1 MVRTSHNA
9 ASAKLIG
16 HIFGFFLGE
25 AINDAG
31 IVRVVGLDEVDHIV
45 NHFLRPVGLWPYRVI
60 EIVSVGCAA
69 KELKVCP
76 DPQDS
81 GTIVPNTLGGRGGH
95 CNQRDVREVHLENA
109 KLRIIWPKVM
119 PPLAAGREGGGGK
132 LENVVSCEVSR

>member
-1 MVRTSHNA
+1 MCIRDS
-9 ASAKLIG
+9 
-16 HIFGFFLGE
+16 
-25 AINDAG
+25 
-31 IVRVVGLDEVDHIV
+31 
-45 NHFLRPVGLWPYRVI
+45 
-60 EIVSVGCAA
+60 GCAA

-95 CNQRDVREVHLENA
+95 CNERDVREVHLENA

-119 PPLAAGREGGGGK
+119 SPLAATSRREGGGAK